1 MRNAFAQ
8 TLVDADDR
16 FRGLSSVTDVTET
29 SVISFQGAVLL
40 LVQSEMGGSEKSLCL
55 DKACRLSTESVE
67 GSSLAF
73 QGVDD
78 IECGD
83 GLSLGMLGVGDGITD
98 DVFQENL
105 EDTSGLFVDQAG
117 DTLDTT
123 SASQS
128 SDGGLGDSLD
138 VITKN
143 LSVTLGAS
151 FSQSLSSFTTS

>member
-1 MRNAFAQ
+1 
-8 TLVDADDR
+8 
-16 FRGLSSVTDVTET
+16 
-29 SVISFQGAVLL
+29 
-40 LVQSEMGGSEKSLCL
+40 MGGSEKSLCL

-151 FSQSLSSFTTS
+151 FSQSLSSFASS

>member
-1 MRNAFAQ
+1 MALKRAFCVGYA
-8 TLVDADDR
+8 
-16 FRGLSSVTDVTET
+16 F
-29 SVISFQGAVLL
+29 
-40 LVQSEMGGSEKSLCL
+40 
-55 DKACRLSTESVE
+55 RLSTESVE

-78 IECGD
+78 IKCGD

-151 FSQSLSSFTTS
+151 FSQSLSSFASS

>member
-1 MRNAFAQ
+1 M
-8 TLVDADDR
+8 
-16 FRGLSSVTDVTET
+16 
-29 SVISFQGAVLL
+29 
-40 LVQSEMGGSEKSLCL
+40 
-55 DKACRLSTESVE
+55 RLSTESVE

-73 QGVDD
+73 QGVHD

-105 EDTSGLFVDQAG
+105 EDTTGFFVDQAG

-151 FSQSLSSFTTS
+151 FSQSLSSLTTS

>member
-1 MRNAFAQ
+1 MALKRAFCVGYA
-8 TLVDADDR
+8 
-16 FRGLSSVTDVTET
+16 F
-29 SVISFQGAVLL
+29 
-40 LVQSEMGGSEKSLCL
+40 
-55 DKACRLSTESVE
+55 RLSTESVE

-117 DTLDTT
+117 DTFDTA

-128 SDGGLGDSLD
+128 SDCWLGDSLD
-138 VITKN
+138 VITKYF
-143 LSVTLGAS
+143 SVTLCASLSKS
-151 FSQSLSSFTTS
+151 FSSLAAT

>member
-1 MRNAFAQ
+1 MALKRAFCVGYA
-8 TLVDADDR
+8 
-16 FRGLSSVTDVTET
+16 F
-29 SVISFQGAVLL
+29 
-40 LVQSEMGGSEKSLCL
+40 
-55 DKACRLSTESVE
+55 RLSTESVE

-105 EDTSGLFVDQAG
+105 EDTSGLFIDEAR

-123 SASQS
+123 SS
-128 SDGGLGDSLD
+128 SKTTDSGLGDTLD

-143 LSVTLGAS
+143 FAMPLGTPL
-151 FSQSLSSFTTS
+151 SQSLSTLSASSHDDSR